1 MNDPRSSTAVLDRIA
16 ARPTIPRI
24 PIYLTA
30 FIEGLIV
37 IVVEI
42 GGARALAPFYGTS
55 LQVWTAQIT
64 MTLFFLAIGY
74 GVGGLLAKRV
84 KPATLP
90 TLFGIAGG
98 WLILYSL
105 LRTPVLSSSQSLG
118 VALGSLTGASVLFG
132 LPLLMLG
139 AVSPVL
145 VS

>member
-1 MNDPRSSTAVLDRIA
+1 MRDSDPLVRAWAV
-16 ARPTIPRI
+16 
-24 PIYLTA
+24 YLTA
-30 FIEGLIV
+30 FVEGLIV

-64 MTLFFLAIGY
+64 MTLFFLALGY

-84 KPATLP
+84 RSATLP
-90 TLFGIAGG
+90 ALFGIAGG
-98 WLILYSL
+98 WLTLYPI

-118 VALGSLTGASVLFG
+118 VAFGSLTGASILFG
-132 LPLLMLG
+132 LPLMMLG

-145 VS
+145 VSIIDRARP